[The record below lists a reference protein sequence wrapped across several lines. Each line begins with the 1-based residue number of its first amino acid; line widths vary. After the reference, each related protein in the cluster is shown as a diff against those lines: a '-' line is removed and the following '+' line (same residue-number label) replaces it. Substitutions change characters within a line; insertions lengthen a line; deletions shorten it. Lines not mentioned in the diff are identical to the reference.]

1 MTMKLDRLD
10 ENLIDVPRG
19 LANVV
24 VAETAIGDV
33 RGGAGSYQYR
43 QYSATEL
50 ARTASFEDVW
60 YLFLH
65 GDLPDPAARVGF
77 ARLLADPAVAATAAH
92 VVGTLAP
99 RHPDVLHGLKAALPL
114 IAAERAMRPVYD
126 LDADGRRADAVA
138 LTASLPHVLVGLWR
152 VASGGAPRPTL
163 PPLLNRGVVANYLY
177 QLTGRV
183 PTLDEERALTAYL
196 VSVVDHG
203 LNASTFTAR
212 VIASTG
218 ADVASALA
226 GALGALSG
234 PLHGGAPSRVLDTL
248 DAVGPEPDAI
258 ASWIRGEMDAGRR
271 LMGFGHAVYRTSDPR
286 SELLKSI
293 ARQLGGDRTAFAL
306 RFEAEAER
314 ALAEAKPGRPLHANV
329 EFYAAVVLE
338 RVGVPRAM
346 FTPTFALA
354 RAIGWAAHVLE
365 QASDPKII
373 RPSARYVG
381 PPMVSSATMEA

>member
-1 MTMKLDRLD
+1 MNVKRDRLD

-33 RGGAGSYQYR
+33 RGGEGFYQYR

-65 GDLPDPAARVGF
+65 GDLPDHAARADFV
-77 ARLLADPAVAATAAH
+77 RLVTDPAIAATAAE
-92 VVGTLAP
+92 VVRTLAS
-99 RHPDVLHGLKAALPL
+99 RHPDVLHGVKAALPL
-114 IAAERAMRPVYD
+114 LATELRMRPVYD
-126 LDADGRRADAVA
+126 LDAAARLADAVT
-138 LTASLPHVLVGLWR
+138 LTAALPHVVVGLWR
-152 VASGGAPRPTL
+152 AATGAPPRRSL
-163 PPLLNRGVVANYLY
+163 PDRGIVGNYLH

-183 PTLDEERALTAYL
+183 PAEEEERALTAYL
-196 VSVVDHG
+196 ISVIDHG

-226 GALGALSG
+226 GAVGSLSG

-248 DAVGPEPDAI
+248 DAVGPGPDAI
-258 ASWIRGEMDAGRR
+258 GAWIRSELAAGRR
-271 LMGFGHAVYRTSDPR
+271 LMGFGHAVYRTGDPR
-286 SELLKSI
+286 SELLKTI
-293 ARQLGGDRTAFAL
+293 ARRLGGDRTAFAL

-314 ALAEAKPGRPLHANV
+314 ALAEAKPGRHLHANV
-329 EFYAAVVLE
+329 EFYAAVVME
-338 RVGVPRAM
+338 RVGVPRDM

-354 RAIGWAAHVLE
+354 RAVGWTAHILE

-373 RPSARYVG
+373 RPAARYVG
-381 PPMVSSATMEA
+381 PPLETSATSATMEA

>member
-1 MTMKLDRLD
+1 MAVKLDRLD

-24 VAETAIGDV
+24 VAETAIGEV
-33 RGGAGSYQYR
+33 CGGEGHYHYR

-65 GDLPDPAARVGF
+65 GDLPDVAARADF
-77 ARLLADPAVAATAAH
+77 ARLLADPEIAATAAR
-92 VVGTLAP
+92 VVNALAP
-99 RHPDVLHGLKAALPL
+99 QHPDVLHGLKAALPL
-114 IAAERAMRPVYD
+114 IAAERGMQPVYD
-126 LDADGRRADAVA
+126 VDVAARRSDALV
-138 LTASLPHVLVGLWR
+138 LTASLPHVLVGLWHA
-152 VASGGAPRPTL
+152 ASGATPRP
-163 PPLLNRGVVANYLY
+163 PLTALSDRGVVANYLY

-183 PTLDEERALTAYL
+183 PTLDEEYALTAYL

-226 GALGALSG
+226 GALGSLSG
-234 PLHGGAPSRVLDTL
+234 PLHGGAPSRVLDAL

-258 ASWIRGEMDAGRR
+258 ASWIRGEISAGRR
-271 LMGFGHAVYRTSDPR
+271 LMGFGHAVYRASDPR

-293 ARQLGGDRTAFAL
+293 ARQLGGERTAFAL

-314 ALAEAKPGRPLHANV
+314 ALAEAKPGRLLHANV

-338 RVGVPRAM
+338 RVGVPREM

-354 RAIGWAAHVLE
+354 RTIGWAAHILE

-381 PPMVSSATMEA
+381 PPLVTSATMEA